1 MRITSGRGLS
11 FLKRFLVLILLVA
24 LSLAILS
31 PDVAEA
37 ARKKSRKKAAA
48 PQPDR
53 YAAIVV
59 DSATGYVLSEKN
71 ADVRRYPAS
80 LTKMMT
86 LYLTFEA
93 LQAGTLTKNQRLP
106 VSANAQYQSPSK
118 LGLEAGYS
126 LRVEDAIY
134 ALVTRSAND
143 AAVVLAEGIGGSEER
158 FARLMTFKAQQLG
171 MKASHFVN
179 ASGLHD
185 TQQYST
191 ARDMAILCQSLIRDF
206 PREYRYFSTPSFVY
220 AGVTSMNH
228 NKLLATYPGMDGIK
242 TGYVYASGYNLAAS
256 AVQNGRRVTALIFGG
271 RTSASRN
278 SAMVTLLDNG
288 FARLKDPRV
297 AALIAQRQK
306 MLAAKMPKKKPLSP
320 SSSSA
325 RNAKLALAASEPE
338 GQGDSDESLSGGR
351 VNGFTSEFRPRPI
364 NQQRLDTAGT
374 PTPNVTAYTPSAQQN
389 YKPAA
394 QPRTSAYVVQKPVA
408 PMVRPVA
415 KPVMTNASGKPQQQ
429 PANFTSLSSLAS
441 APGGTGAYAVQIGAF
456 SSHDAGMMALK
467 TARESLPQKINA
479 ASRYVI
485 APLKTNRGMIYR
497 ARLAGL
503 SEGQATQACQ
513 TLRGSCLVM
522 TAQ

>member
-1 MRITSGRGLS
+1 
-11 FLKRFLVLILLVA
+11 LKRFLVFVLIVA

-37 ARKKSRKKAAA
+37 ARKKGRKKAAA

-93 LQAGTLTKNQRLP
+93 LQAGTLTKSQRLP

-126 LRVEDAIY
+126 LKVEDAIY

-143 AAVVLAEGIGGSEER
+143 AAVVLAEGIGGSEDR

-171 MKASHFVN
+171 MKGSHFVN

-185 TQQYST
+185 PLQYST
-191 ARDMAILCQSLIRDF
+191 ARDIAILAQSLIRDF
-206 PREYRYFSTPSFVY
+206 PREYRYFSTPSFTY
-220 AGVTSMNH
+220 AGLTSLNH

-242 TGYVYASGYNLAAS
+242 TGYIYASGYNLAAS
-256 AVQNGRRVTALIFGG
+256 AVQNGRRVTAVIFGG

-278 SAMVTLLDNG
+278 AAMVTLLDNG

-297 AALIAQRQK
+297 AALVLQRQK
-306 MLAAKMPKKKPLSP
+306 MLAAKMPKKKPLS

-325 RNAKLALAASEPE
+325 RVAKAVLAQNEDF
-338 GQGDSDESLSGGR
+338 GQGDADESLSGGR
-351 VNGFTSEFRPRPI
+351 ISSFAPKTMNAR
-364 NQQRLDTAGT
+364 RLDTAGT
-374 PTPNVTAYTPSAQQN
+374 PAPNVTRSASTAVQ
-389 YKPAA
+389 KPYA
-394 QPRTSAYVVQKPVA
+394 PVVQKPVA
-408 PMVRPVA
+408 PAARKLQAPLVQPMA
-415 KPVMTNASGKPQQQ
+415 KP
-429 PANFTSLSSLAS
+429 TSFVATATTAS
-441 APGGTGAYAVQIGAF
+441 AGGNGHFAVQIGAF
-456 SSHDAGMMALK
+456 ASHDAGMMALK
-467 TARESLPQKINA
+467 AARESLPQQINA
-479 ASRYVI
+479 ASRYMI
-485 APLKTNRGMIYR
+485 SPLKTNRGMIYR

-522 TAQ
+522 ATQ

>member
-1 MRITSGRGLS
+1 MRISSSRGLS
-11 FLKRFLVLILLVA
+11 FLKRILVLVLLVA
-24 LSLAILS
+24 LSLAMLS

-37 ARKKSRKKAAA
+37 AKKKSRKKAA

-126 LRVEDAIY
+126 LRVEDGIY

-171 MKASHFVN
+171 MKATHFVN

-206 PREYRYFSTPSFVY
+206 PREYRYFSTPSFTY

-228 NKLLATYPGMDGIK
+228 NKLLATYAGMDGIK

-325 RNAKLALAASEPE
+325 RNAKLALAKTEPE
-338 GQGDSDESLSGGR
+338 GQGDTDESLSGGH
-351 VNGFTSEFRPRPI
+351 VATFRPQPI

-374 PTPNVTAYTPSAQQN
+374 PAPNVTRSTTFN
-389 YKPAA
+389 
-394 QPRTSAYVVQKPVA
+394 VQKPVA
-408 PMVRPVA
+408 PTVKPVA
-415 KPVMTNASGKPQQQ
+415 KPTMAKPQQQQ
-429 PANFTSLSSLAS
+429 PANFTQLSSLATT
-441 APGGTGAYAVQIGAF
+441 GNGTGAYAVQIGAF

-467 TARESLPQKINA
+467 TAREALPQKINA

-485 APLKTNRGMIYR
+485 SPLKTNRGMIYR

-503 SEGQATQACQ
+503 SEGQAAQACE